1 MPDCVPQAD
10 EEELSNRDIKN
21 TCSFFSTGCHQ
32 VCRAT
37 AMLSLKDSLKP
48 AYHSVL
54 FTYTINH
61 CTCEKPDNQ
70 PSLRQNLFLL
80 RRCR

>member
-10 EEELSNRDIKN
+10 EEELGNRDIKN
-21 TCSFFSTGCHQ
+21 TSFFSTGCHQ

-37 AMLSLKDSLKP
+37 AMLSLKDSLKR

-54 FTYTINH
+54 FTCTINN
-61 CTCEKPDNQ
+61 CNSEKPDNQ
-70 PSLRQNLFLL
+70 A
-80 RRCR
+80 